1 MSDTMFDQQL
11 EEFDPTQISHKK
23 MITIPVLIIII
34 FALLTVL
41 PFVIS
46 DYSGHLKLRMGM
58 DLQGGT
64 LALIAGEEFD
74 STLST
79 ELEDHFD
86 IFGIEVRSTSLGISV
101 EAPAEVDLVE
111 LENFLREKYPQ
122 SEISTSYIGP
132 TMGEDLQEQARN
144 ALIIAFIGMT
154 IVVFIAFRSP
164 LPSFVVILS
173 AISDMIMAIG
183 FMVIFGV
190 ALELGTIAALL
201 MVIGYSVDSNILLTT
216 KLLKRRGALKEKV
229 RGAMSTGITMTLTT
243 IAAIFSL
250 FIISTHP
257 VLDSIAIVLLF
268 ALFADL
274 MNTWMLNTGILMW
287 YLKRRGKA

>member
-1 MSDTMFDQQL
+1 MFDQQL

-23 MITIPVLIIII
+23 MITLPVIIII
-34 FALLTVL
+34 SFALLAGL
-41 PFVIS
+41 PFIVS
-46 DYSGHLKLRMGM
+46 DYSGHFKLRLGM

-64 LALIAGEEFD
+64 LALIAGEEVD
-74 STLST
+74 TDLRV
-79 ELEDHFD
+79 ELEDHFNT
-86 IFGIEVRSTSLGISV
+86 FGIEVRSTSLGVSV

-111 LENFLREKYPQ
+111 LENFLRETYPQ
-122 SEISTSYIGP
+122 AEISTSYIGP

-173 AISDMIMAIG
+173 AISDMVMAVG

-250 FIISTHP
+250 FLISTHP

-268 ALFADL
+268 ALCADL